1 MLVHMCIC
9 VQVAARL
16 EKQLAET
23 RLKVAQTEQEKDEME
38 DEIADLREEL
48 ERLKGS
54 MEKDL
59 MAKQFRFKG
68 YNNNNNN
75 RRTSTD
81 YGSQSGNPYDR
92 RDLSAQSPRP
102 SSISGFSRSS
112 SRRSSFAHENDMM
125 EFLAGGGAKATN
137 FVGHKENQQPRPV
150 FGQQRSTNH
159 QRSNSVVSTGSEG
172 GFMNPVKNQAPPAS
186 FIGRLFG

>member
-1 MLVHMCIC
+1 MCIC

-38 DEIADLREEL
+38 DEIADLKEEL

-81 YGSQSGNPYDR
+81 YGSQNDGVSGRWGCQGDQLR
-92 RDLSAQSPRP
+92 RPQGEPAAPAGVRPAKEHQPPAQ
-102 SSISGFSRSS
+102 
-112 SRRSSFAHENDMM
+112 
-125 EFLAGGGAKATN
+125 
-137 FVGHKENQQPRPV
+137 
-150 FGQQRSTNH
+150 QQRGQHGLGGWVFEPRQEPGTPCLFHRTPLRISSLHSTHGQTNK
-159 QRSNSVVSTGSEG
+159 Q
-172 GFMNPVKNQAPPAS
+172 PC
-186 FIGRLFG
+186 I